1 MLISRHVWEGI
12 NTEAA
17 LRLLSGNGI
26 EGLCWE
32 SYSPWAAGCCAWGAP
47 RGESMRD
54 SSLPSHPPHP
64 PYGHLLTSSPPHLQS
79 NTARDSPFN
88 SASIWGSHDGFWG
101 PGRPWHTPT
110 PSSPDP
116 YLSCEAHRS
125 VIGSA
130 PSSQGTV
137 TILGSTQTHT
147 SSIIQAALF
156 KWKWSSYHSALISK
170 HTPQEVVHQD
180 CWTSFT
186 SHRSLPYNCKKCLLI
201 CDLHLKTD
209 IWWLGW

>member
-1 MLISRHVWEGI
+1 MLISRHVWEVI

-17 LRLLSGNGI
+17 SRLLSGNGI

-32 SYSPWAAGCCAWGAP
+32 SYSPWAAGCCAWDAP
-47 RGESMRD
+47 CGESMRD

-64 PYGHLLTSSPPHLQS
+64 PYGHLLTSSPPHLQG

-101 PGRPWHTPT
+101 PGRPWHTLT

-125 VIGSA
+125 VIGSV
-130 PSSQGTV
+130 PSSQGTL

-147 SSIIQAALF
+147 SSVRHP
-156 KWKWSSYHSALISK
+156 SSTVQMEMKFLPLCSNFQTHSPGSRAPGLLNFL
-170 HTPQEVVHQD
+170 HQPP
-180 CWTSFT
+180 FPP
-186 SHRSLPYNCKKCLLI
+186 LQL
-201 CDLHLKTD
+201 
-209 IWWLGW
+209 